1 MQLGSHGV
9 SEVLVVVLPK
19 IRRGLNVRKSLFSAT
34 LFGHLQGEKAAM
46 PQNNFTA
53 NSGRGS
59 SGFGVSRT
67 TSGAEAAPH

>member
-1 MQLGSHGV
+1 M
-9 SEVLVVVLPK
+9 VLPK

-46 PQNNFTA
+46 PQNNTA
-53 NSGRGS
+53 NGGGGS